1 VKSIKITILGK
12 QYPLKVEDSEE
23 ETMMR
28 IAQYVDERFR
38 QYKKELSKQPDT
50 TIMVLAALSLAEEI
64 FEERR
69 RNRELSQ
76 QEDKVLQNVN
86 KTLERFVEEIQA

>member
-1 VKSIKITILGK
+1 MKSIKITILGK

-28 IAQYVDERFR
+28 IAQYVDDRFR

-64 FEERR
+64 FEERKR
-69 RNRELSQ
+69 IRELSQ
-76 QEDKVLQNVN
+76 QEDKVMQDVN
-86 KTLERFVEEIQA
+86 KTLERFIEEIQA